1 VTVPGVVEQAARILR
16 EAQEQRTPVEPL
28 TSTFP
33 ELTVADAWSIQSLNR
48 EAQLAAGR
56 TVLGY
61 KCGLT
66 SQAMQHQMGVDEPDF
81 GVLLDDMRVPEG
93 GAMDIDQFL
102 QPRIEAE
109 VILVLGADLGAG
121 TTTADVLAATAYA
134 CPSLEIIDSRIKD
147 WRLTLI
153 DTVADNASS
162 GAFVMGE
169 GVAIDGLDLT
179 KVEVVLRV
187 NGAEVARGLGSAALG
202 HPAAAAAWLANR
214 LGDFGLVFGAGAIVM
229 TGSLHASLPVTRGDD
244 IVAEFSSLGSA
255 RLSVR

>member
-1 VTVPGVVEQAARILR
+1 VTTPSVVEQAARILR
-16 EAQEQRTPVEPL
+16 EAQESRTPVEPL

-33 ELTVADAWSIQSLNR
+33 DLTVADAWSIQSLNR
-48 EAQLAAGR
+48 EAQLTAGR

-66 SQAMQHQMGVDEPDF
+66 SRAMQEQMGVDEPDF

-93 GAMDIDQFL
+93 GAMYVDRFL

-109 VILVLGADLGAG
+109 IILVLGRDLGAG

-169 GVAIDGLDLT
+169 GVPIEGLDLT
-179 KVEVVLRV
+179 KIEVVLSV
-187 NGAEVARGLGSAALG
+187 NGVEKARGFGSAALG

-214 LGDFGLVFGAGAIVM
+214 LEDFGLVFGAGAVVM
-229 TGSLHASLPVTRGDD
+229 TGSLHASLPVARGDR
-244 IVAEFSSLGSA
+244 IVADFGALGSA
-255 RLSVR
+255 RLSVL